1 MANIGNAFQNSC
13 ILVAIGVFIII
24 VNSAVITK
32 IGRRRVFLITGL
44 TLCGITQLIIAAVY
58 NAQPGTRTTGK
69 VIVALSV
76 IYIVGYNGCISS
88 YAWLSGGELP
98 SQRLRS
104 YTFGLASAI
113 GFFGA
118 VRILLKD
125 DSHHTN
131 PL

>member
-44 TLCGITQLIIAAVY
+44 IICGITQLIIAAVY
-58 NAQPGTRTTGK
+58 NAKPGTQTTGK
-69 VIVALSV
+69 IIVAFSV

-104 YTFGLASAI
+104 YTFGLAAAV

-118 VRILLKD
+118 VRACSKD
-125 DSHHTN
+125 GPEHAN
-131 PL
+131 IP

>member
-58 NAQPGTRTTGK
+58 NAQPGTQRTGK

-104 YTFGLASAI
+104 YTFGLASAV

-118 VRILLKD
+118 VGTHSKRD
-125 DSHHTN
+125 FDHTN
-131 PL
+131 FL